1 MKDKFEIK
9 NFLDQRYR
17 SNKDFQRW
25 FNKYTLAA
33 LVDGVILG
41 ALVGLFIADNP
52 YKQVKLDSPNAL
64 QTTLEVKAVEVTTQ
78 RYCDSPI
85 DYIRCSGEDL
95 GKSNK
100 EISIMINIAKK
111 ESNMNQLAKNKSS
124 SASGLFQIIS
134 GTWYSNDC
142 VGDKW
147 NFKDN
152 TDCAWKIQTKRGFQP
167 WEVCTLGLVN
177 CK

>member
-9 NFLDQRYR
+9 NLLTEKHRADRRFYIVQRARQFL
-17 SNKDFQRW
+17 SAFVLG
-25 FNKYTLAA
+25 TIA
-33 LVDGVILG
+33 G
-41 ALVGLFIADNP
+41 ALFGCYLSSGGSISIGSPEVV
-52 YKQVKLDSPNAL
+52 KQ
-64 QTTLEVKAVEVTTQ
+64 TIEVKAVNNEPK

-111 ESNMNQLAKNKSS
+111 ESNMNPKAKNKSS
-124 SASGLFQIIS
+124 SASGLFQIIA

-152 TDCAWKIQTKRGFQP
+152 TDCAWKIQGKRDFQP